1 MRRLSIASF
10 MASLV
15 VCLLV
20 AGVRP
25 ATAQVSTANLSGRVL
40 DPKGLAVPG
49 ARVRIESLETGAARE
64 ITTDEQGGYLFLGL
78 PPGRYRMTVLA
89 KGFATLVNPSLTVT
103 LGQQAIYNPTLNVA
117 AQAQTVTVSGQPALI
132 ETTRSSSSTTI
143 VGSQIND
150 LPINRRDYINFSLL
164 TSTVKRD
171 DTPSI
176 GAAPTSGLDFN
187 GQRGRGNDVMVD
199 GADAVDASTS
209 GIRST
214 VSQEAVQE
222 FQVLENNY
230 DPQYG
235 RAVGGVVNIVTKS
248 GTNDIH
254 GNAFG
259 FLRNQR
265 FQARNPFSVQVDPTT
280 GQVTGVKQGYTR
292 VQAGATLGGALQ
304 QNKFFYFFSF
314 EMLRSQET
322 GFSDIGSNNFGLTQ
336 ATVPCLPS
344 PVLMTSQ
351 QISFFQQAIPAAGGC
366 SSPAAAPLIG
376 AAGIYAESSAT
387 ALFGIGAG
395 TAITEGK
402 TGVPTTFPLPVDCN
416 PAVPGNCTAANVVP
430 LPQSYVGLAS
440 LIGNFPANGHEYF
453 NSIRLDRIWTP
464 QQRTSLRV
472 TITPSYQGGIQ
483 VNAQNQNFGQ
493 NAGSRT
499 STQQFIDQTG
509 VVDHSIT
516 LSNTLL
522 NESRFQYAR
531 RGLHYGFSPLA
542 GGSNP
547 AVNIVG
553 VAFLGREPF
562 STVDRT
568 ETRWE
573 GADNLTWIKGQH
585 SLKFGVDAN
594 YLKLT
599 SSKPQIF
606 ELNYGGVYN
615 FGALD
620 SSFLGPGLPSFT
632 AVQAYGLGIPQV
644 FIQGIG
650 KSFQPFDDKVIS
662 TFAQDSWQITPRLT
676 MNYGV
681 RYDLSLT
688 PIFPAATTIN
698 QQAGAAMNV
707 VEGLPRDYTNV
718 GPRLAFAWD
727 PSGNGKTVVR
737 AGFGLFYGVPPLAI
751 AFDAATADGAQSNQL
766 EVAGGVPTGLPVTPS
781 SAVATLNAS
790 SIFQG
795 IVGGIPTITAAG
807 STLCGTSA
815 PSNLGYVCTQQ
826 RFNPT
831 LSGSLFVDQN
841 YLTEGFPIPLL
852 PFTLPSAGN
861 FVNGYSEQGSLSVE
875 QEFAHN
881 YKIGLTY
888 TYVHGIH
895 LNRARNINQ
904 TDPVLL
910 DQNFKNAIES
920 GLPASTPLGVQV
932 PGLSPGACQS
942 TTGAS
947 SVEVLASG
955 ALGLGFASPN
965 CTGAPIGYIGTPAV
979 FNFFRPSGPNP
990 SFGGPNAAG
999 YSQLVALAKVAG
1011 YPTGFGVPVA
1021 WSDVEQ
1027 QESSGSS
1034 VYNGFTLAV
1043 SKQFSNDF
1051 QFLSSWTYSH
1061 SIDDSTDLSTL
1072 LDPQNNLFPNLER
1085 GNSTFDQRQRWVT
1098 SAIFQSPYHWK
1109 DTGFVKKLLADSF
1122 VSPII
1127 DVSTGRPYTVLT
1139 GTDYNMNFSAN
1150 TDRPSVVAA
1159 GTPGSVSSPFIPN
1172 VAFTLPTTCPAGT
1185 PPSALSPSGQTVFI
1199 APPFGCTGNLG
1210 RNTFY
1215 TPGYFDIDLRLDRKF
1230 YFHEQANFELIADV
1244 YNLLNRFNPLA
1255 VNLLCNP
1262 ATGSC
1267 SAGQPTAAFDPR
1279 IFQFA
1284 VKLNF

>member
-1 MRRLSIASF
+1 
-10 MASLV
+10 V
-15 VCLLV
+15 VCLLIAWAGPV
-20 AGVRP
+20 A
-25 ATAQVSTANLSGRVL
+25 AQVSTADLSGHVL

-64 ITTDEQGGYLFLGL
+64 VTTDANGGYLFLGL

-89 KGFATLVNPSLTVT
+89 KGFATLLNPSLTLT
-103 LGQQAIYNPTLNVA
+103 LGQKAIYDPRLRVA
-117 AQAQTVTVSGQPALI
+117 AEAQTVTVTGQPALI
-132 ETTRSSSSTTI
+132 ETTKGSTSTTI
-143 VGSQIND
+143 IQQQIND

-187 GQRGRGNDVMVD
+187 GQRGRGNDVTVD
-199 GADAVDASTS
+199 GADAMDASTG

-230 DPQYG
+230 EPEYG
-235 RAVGGVVNIVTKS
+235 NAIGGVINIVTKS
-248 GTNDIH
+248 GSNQMH

-265 FQARNPFSVQVDPTT
+265 FQARNPFSVQVDPAT
-280 GQVTGVKQGYTR
+280 GQVVGVKQGYTR

-314 EMLRSQET
+314 EMRRSQET
-322 GFSDIGSNNFGLTQ
+322 GFSDIGSGGFGLTQ
-336 ATVPCLPS
+336 STIPCITNPL
-344 PVLMTSQ
+344 LLTSQ
-351 QISFFQQAIPAAGGC
+351 QATFFQQSLTAVGC
-366 SSPAAAPLIG
+366 TSLQGAQLIG
-376 AAGIYAESSAT
+376 AANVFGGASTTALYGVGAAT
-387 ALFGIGAG
+387 AV
-395 TAITEGK
+395 TEGK

-416 PAVPGNCTAANVVP
+416 PGIPGNCSSVNVVP

-440 LIGNFPANGHEYF
+440 LIGNFPTSGKDYLS
-453 NSIRLDRIWTP
+453 SIRLDRIWTP
-464 QQRTSLRV
+464 QQHSSVRV
-472 TITPSYQGGIQ
+472 SITPSYQNGIQ

-499 STQQFIDQTG
+499 STQQFIDQT
-509 VVDHSIT
+509 VVADHSIMF
-516 LSNTLL
+516 SNTML
-522 NESRFQYAR
+522 NETRFQYAR
-531 RGLHYGFSPLA
+531 RGLHYGYSPLA
-542 GGSNP
+542 GGANP

-553 VAFLGREPF
+553 VAFFGREPF

-568 ETRWE
+568 EKRWE
-573 GADNLTWIKGQH
+573 ATDSLTWIHGRH
-585 SLKFGVDAN
+585 SVKFGADFT
-594 YLKLT
+594 LLQLR

-620 SSFLGPGLPSFT
+620 SSFLGQPGLPSFS

-650 KSFQPFDDKVIS
+650 KSFQPFNDKEIGG
-662 TFAQDSWQITPRLT
+662 FAQDSWQITNRLT
-676 MNYGV
+676 MDYGV
-681 RYDLSLT
+681 RYDVGLT

-698 QQAGAAMNV
+698 QQAEAAMNV
-707 VEGLPRDYTNV
+707 VEGLPRNYDNIA
-718 GPRLAFAWD
+718 PRLALAWD
-727 PSGNGKTVVR
+727 PTGSGKTVVR

-751 AFDAATADGAQSNQL
+751 AFDAATADGALSNQL
-766 EVAGGVPTGLPVTPS
+766 EVAGGAATGLPVTAN

-795 IVGGIPTITAAG
+795 TIGGIPTITAAG
-807 STLCGTSA
+807 STLCGVNV
-815 PSNLGYVCTQQ
+815 PSNMGYECTQQ

-831 LSGSLFVDQN
+831 LSGSLFADQN
-841 YLTEGFPIPLL
+841 YLAEGFPIPLL

-861 FVNGYSEQGSLSVE
+861 FVNMYSEQGSLTVE
-875 QEFAHN
+875 RQFARS
-881 YKIGLTY
+881 YKISLSY

-910 DQNFKNAIES
+910 DQNFQNAIES
-920 GLPASTPLGVQV
+920 GLKASTPLGVQV
-932 PGLSPGACQS
+932 PIATPGACLS
-942 TTGAS
+942 ETGTS
-947 SVEVLASG
+947 SVQTIAPG
-955 ALGLGFASPN
+955 ALGIGFASPN

-990 SFGGPNAAG
+990 SFGGPNAVG
-999 YSQLVALAKVAG
+999 YPQLVALAKLAG

-1034 VYNGFTLAV
+1034 VYNGLTVSV
-1043 SKQFSNDF
+1043 SKQFSHDF
-1051 QFLSSWTYSH
+1051 QFLSSWTWSH

-1072 LDPQNNLFPNLER
+1072 LDPQNNLYPNLER
-1085 GNSTFDQRQRWVT
+1085 GNSTFDQRHRWVT
-1098 SAIFQSPYHWK
+1098 SAVFQSPYHWENK
-1109 DTGFVKKLLADSF
+1109 GFVKKLLADSF
-1122 VSPII
+1122 ASPI
-1127 DVSTGRPYTVLT
+1127 VEFGTGRPYTVLT

-1150 TDRPSVVAA
+1150 TDRPSVAPP
-1159 GTPGSVSSPFIPN
+1159 GTPGSVSSPYIPN
-1172 VAFTLPTTCPAGT
+1172 VAFTLPTTCP
-1185 PPSALSPSGQTVFI
+1185 SGIPQMVQ
-1199 APPFGCTGNLG
+1199 PFGCTGNLG

-1215 TPGYFDIDLRLDRKF
+1215 GPDYFDIDLRLDRKF
-1230 YFHEQANFELIADV
+1230 YFHEQDNFELIADMF
-1244 YNLLNRFNPLA
+1244 NLLNRFNALA
-1255 VNLLCNP
+1255 VNLLCDP
-1262 ATGSC
+1262 ASGSC

-1279 IFQFA
+1279 QFQFA